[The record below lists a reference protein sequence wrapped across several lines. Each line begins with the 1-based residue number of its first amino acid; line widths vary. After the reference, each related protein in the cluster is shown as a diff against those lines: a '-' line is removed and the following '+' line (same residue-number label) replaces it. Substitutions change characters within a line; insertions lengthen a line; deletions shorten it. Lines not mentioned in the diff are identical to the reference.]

1 MRKIWLIFPVAVAV
15 GMSGC
20 DDGGASSADRAGEG
34 GVGFELYK
42 ADHVDLIDYAV
53 NKLKA
58 DCMADAG
65 FPQLAAAGVT
75 KHDGMVRMFAITP
88 ARFRGFESEDQA
100 RELGFGAGQPAEP
113 GRVVSYDANFD
124 RQLQECSVQAVSQVD
139 EQAGPL
145 VESYIDIGNQMS
157 SEFAQFL
164 RQRIVE
170 DLPALADCL
179 EGEGYP
185 LVDRNAFLENWDVRH
200 FGLETGSLAD
210 VDDWSPDPGKGGVQV
225 GPPVQPQRYVPSQQE
240 SELAAAWHRCDER
253 SGRVDRLVESANA
266 KAGEIVSRYEDELV
280 EMNEDINEFARV
292 AAGIVGEA
300 S

>member
-1 MRKIWLIFPVAVAV
+1 MRKSWLALPLVVAV

-20 DDGGASSADRAGEG
+20 DDGGVSSADRAGEV
-34 GVGFELYK
+34 GVGFELYQ
-42 ADHVDLIDYAV
+42 AEHIDLIDYAV
-53 NKLKA
+53 GKLKA

-65 FPQLAAAGVT
+65 FPQIAAAGVT
-75 KHDGMVRMFAITP
+75 RHDGMVQMFAITP
-88 ARFRGFESEDQA
+88 ARFRGFESEEQA

-124 RQLQECSVQAVSQVD
+124 RQLEECGEQAVGQVGA
-139 EQAGPL
+139 QAGPL

-170 DLPALADCL
+170 DLPVLADCL
-179 EGEGYP
+179 ESEGYP
-185 LVDRNAFLENWDVRH
+185 LADRDAFLDNWDIRH
-200 FGLETGSLAD
+200 FDLETGSLEG

-240 SELAAAWHRCDER
+240 SELAAAWHRCDEQ

-266 KAGEIVSRYEDELV
+266 KAAEIVGRYEDELV
-280 EMNEDINEFARV
+280 EMNEDIDEFAKT